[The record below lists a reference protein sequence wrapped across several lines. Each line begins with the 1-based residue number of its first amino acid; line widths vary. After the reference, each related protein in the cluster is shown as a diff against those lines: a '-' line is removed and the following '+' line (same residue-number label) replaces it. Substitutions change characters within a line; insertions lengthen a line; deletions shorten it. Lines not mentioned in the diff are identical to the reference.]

1 MSNSLP
7 DNEFGPNIQ
16 FREYSF
22 LDNPQAAE
30 LNKSILSVE
39 LCQVCLRASQH
50 LPVPGRFASS
60 VQLLEMQDEQAPCEP
75 AEGLLKLKPGQ
86 NEQQLKSAL
95 TDGKA
100 AEHKV

>member
-22 LDNPQAAE
+22 LENPQAAE

-39 LCQVCLRASQH
+39 VCQVCLPAPQH
-50 LPVPGRFASS
+50 LPVPGRLPALCCLLNRRMSKPLANLRKASS
-60 VQLLEMQDEQAPCEP
+60 
-75 AEGLLKLKPGQ
+75 
-86 NEQQLKSAL
+86 S
-95 TDGKA
+95 
-100 AEHKV
+100 